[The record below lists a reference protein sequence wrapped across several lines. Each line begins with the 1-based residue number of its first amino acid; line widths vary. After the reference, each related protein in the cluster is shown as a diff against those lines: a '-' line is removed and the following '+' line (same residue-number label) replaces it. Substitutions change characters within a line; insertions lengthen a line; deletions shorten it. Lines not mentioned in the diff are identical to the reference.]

1 MTFFGYL
8 SCFTWVGLIVL
19 VFACSVALAD
29 SCPSYLPGR
38 KVGAISARFIDEVS
52 GLVASRK
59 NPGVFWVHNDS
70 GDAAR
75 VYALSREGK
84 LLGTYQLDKVVAID
98 FEDIAIGPGPVKGQ
112 DYLYIADTGN
122 NPGFIHR
129 NFIVYRVA
137 EPKVNLSQTPKTI
150 HLKQWKRIIM
160 NFPDRKRYDC
170 ETLLIDPNS
179 ADIYLCTKDRW
190 GDDSSRMRVYRN
202 PAPHRPDEPS
212 TLAHVVDVQL
222 HKKEMAVGGD
232 FAPDGKSV
240 IIRTLSR
247 GRANLQRVLLWSRG
261 AGISLGETFRGP
273 PCVLPSIA
281 EQQGEAICFD
291 PKGLGYYTLSEG
303 NRQPIY
309 FFPKAP

>member
-1 MTFFGYL
+1 MTHSDYF
-8 SCFTWVGLIVL
+8 SCFTWVSLIVW
-19 VFACSVALAD
+19 VFACSVALAA
-29 SCPSYLPGR
+29 SCPSYLPGK
-38 KVGAISARFIDEVS
+38 KVGAISARFIDEAS
-52 GLVASRK
+52 GIVASRK
-59 NPGVFWVHNDS
+59 NSGVFWVHNDS

-122 NPGFIHR
+122 NPGFINR

-137 EPKVNLSQTPKTI
+137 EPKVNLNQTPKTI
-150 HLKQWKRIIM
+150 HLKQWDRIIM
-160 NFPDRKRYDC
+160 NFPDRRRYDS

-190 GDDSSRMRVYRN
+190 GDDNSRMRVYRN
-202 PAPHRPDEPS
+202 PAPHQVDVPT
-212 TLAHVVDVQL
+212 TLTHVVDVQL
-222 HKKEMAVGGD
+222 QEKEMAVGGD
-232 FAPDGKSV
+232 FALDSKAI
-240 IIRTLSR
+240 IIRTHPR
-247 GRANLQRVLLWSRG
+247 GKSNIQRVLLWPHK
-261 AGISLGETFRGP
+261 AGDPLDITFRGP
-273 PCVLPSIA
+273 PCVLPSIR

-291 PKGLGYYTLSEG
+291 SKGLGYYTLSEG
-303 NRQPIY
+303 DRQPIY